1 MSIRFRSPNRNIAK
15 FLGRTE
21 ETNITDAPLATI
33 GLIGGGGSGS
43 GTVSAYE
50 TLDSLPVSDLS
61 AGNQAFISEN
71 NRLYVSNGSGWYNIA
86 LINAAPYWDSSPLS
100 EYTKS
105 DSATPLIITAKALDS
120 DNPNTIL
127 SNLSFAS
134 DSAQY
139 LVNITTDS
147 SVFTFTPKSQDSI
160 GAFVTAGDLTDS
172 NTNSFSYTF
181 KWSDGINFIS
191 SVSSFTY
198 NFATDAVFTPTNAY
212 SYLNTNRAD
221 AATVTTNN
229 VDTWVLAGGGRWSSF
244 RTGNLLNVPGYN
256 SGDTFWTVIEFTSMG
271 LGFSTR
277 SMGGWTFYSDA
288 AMTTGLDGIY
298 DPSMQ
303 VRSDTMDVV
312 NENNGTNDREGTYTP
327 PGATSDFVMAM
338 YFDGDKSA
346 QYWVSTNSGSTW
358 LGPVQTHTWSAA
370 PAAIAMYC
378 QRRDDDGS
386 PQSMILRD
394 PGNYTLPTATI

>member
-1 MSIRFRSPNRNIAK
+1 MPPRSRSPNRDIAK
-15 FLGRTE
+15 FLGKTE
-21 ETNITDAPLATI
+21 VTNESNRALATV
-33 GLIGGGGSGS
+33 GSVGGGGSGT

-86 LINAAPYWDSSPLS
+86 LINAAPYWDSAPLS
-100 EYTKS
+100 EYTID

-120 DNPNTIL
+120 DNPETIL
-127 SNLSFAS
+127 SNLSSAS

-147 SVFTFTPKSQDSI
+147 SVFTFTPRSKDSI
-160 GAFVTAGDLTDS
+160 GALVTAGDLTDS

-198 NFATDAVFTPTNAY
+198 NFATDAVMTPINAY
-212 SYLNTNRAD
+212 SYLETNRAGS
-221 AATVTTNN
+221 ATVTTNS
-229 VDTWVLAGGGRWSSF
+229 VDTWTHAGGSRWASF
-244 RTGNLLNVPGYN
+244 RTGNLLGVPGYT
-256 SGDTFWTVIEFTSMG
+256 SGSTFWTVIEYTSMG
-271 LGFSTR
+271 TAFGSR

-288 AMTTGLDGIY
+288 GMTTGLDGNY
-298 DPSMQ
+298 DSWMQ
-303 VRSDTMDVV
+303 VRSDTMNVV
-312 NENNGTNDREGTYTP
+312 NENNGTNDVEAGYSS
-327 PGATSDFVMAM
+327 PGATADFTMAM
-338 YFDGDKSA
+338 YFDGDRSA

-358 LGPVQTHTWSAA
+358 LGPVQTHTWSTA
-370 PAAIAMYC
+370 PGAIAMFC
-378 QRRDDDGS
+378 QRRDNDGTN
-386 PQSMILRD
+386 QSMILRD